1 MRVLIRVV
9 SASLIKLAPVS
20 GVLELFLPGC
30 DACVEQRLSKTQ
42 SEDEVVLTF
51 RAPSNSKVPPNLPH

>member
-20 GVLELFLPGC
+20 GLLELFDPGS
-30 DACVEQRLSKTQ
+30 DACVEHRLSKTQ
-42 SEDEVVLTF
+42 SEDEVVFTF
-51 RAPSNSKVPPNLPH
+51 RAPSNFKVPPSLPH

>member
-51 RAPSNSKVPPNLPH
+51 RAPSNL

>member
-20 GVLELFLPGC
+20 GMLEFFVPGS
-30 DACVEQRLSKTQ
+30 DACVEYRLSKIQ

-51 RAPSNSKVPPNLPH
+51 RAPSNLKVPPSLPN

>member
-9 SASLIKLAPVS
+9 SASLIKLAPAS
-20 GVLELFLPGC
+20 GMLELFVPGS
-30 DACVEQRLSKTQ
+30 DACVEYRLSKIQ

-51 RAPSNSKVPPNLPH
+51 RAPSNLKVPPSLPH